1 MTTATD
7 TRIVQLPEHVA
18 NQIAAGEVVQRP
30 ASVVKELM
38 ENALDAGAQR
48 IVVEL
53 KDAGRN
59 RISVSDDGSGMGEG
73 DAEACFGRHAT
84 SKLRSTD
91 DLLSLATMGFR
102 GEALASIASI
112 ARVELRTRREE
123 EDMGV
128 EVVME
133 GGERLSTEPVACEVG
148 TRMTVKRLFYNV
160 PARRNFLKS
169 DPVELRHCIDE
180 FQRVALAHADLS
192 FVLRHNGSELF
203 DLPAGS
209 LRQRIVRIFGG
220 KYDERLVP
228 VEERTD
234 VVGLQGFVGKPEFAR
249 RTRGEQFLFVNGRFI
264 RHGAFH
270 GAVMR
275 AMEGLLTP
283 GQFPLYVLFLEVD
296 PSRVDVNI
304 HPTKVEAKF
313 QEDRAIVAILQAA
326 VKRALGRFHVA
337 PSLDFDTETA
347 FDIAPPKPGQEVEE
361 PRIQLDPDYNPFQT
375 DGSGGNAGGQLSR
388 TSGGTSSSSGGAFSG
403 RFGSHQDRDRSRIE
417 ATRRFFEGGPVSEP
431 TPSEAQGRNSD
442 EVSAR
447 LVFSEAAGSAP
458 EPLPTMG
465 QGFDEQRPLFQLFG
479 GWIVTATRSGL
490 VLVDQHRAHTRI
502 LYERFAGMAQQLQSG
517 HAQQLL
523 FPAELEVGAADRAL
537 LEDAMPALAAL
548 GFNMEAGDEVGVMK
562 ILGLPS
568 DAAEGDPASLVD
580 AVLEELREAGEVDAE
595 LRASRAMAGVARG
608 AAIPSGRTLTRTEML
623 DIVDGL
629 FACQEPDR
637 DPWGRPTI
645 ATFDRE
651 AVASRFR

>member
-1 MTTATD
+1 MNTVTD
-7 TRIVQLPEHVA
+7 ITIERLPEHVA

-38 ENALDAGAQR
+38 ENALDAGGGR
-48 IVVEL
+48 IVVDL
-53 KDAGRN
+53 QDAGRN
-59 RISVSDDGSGMGEG
+59 RIVVQDDGRGMGPL
-73 DAEACFGRHAT
+73 DAEACFERHAT

-102 GEALASIASI
+102 GEALASIASV
-112 ARVELRTRREE
+112 ARVELRTRRP
-123 EDMGV
+123 EDAMGT

-133 GGERLSTEPVACEVG
+133 GGDREESGPVTCDVG

-180 FQRVALAHADLS
+180 FQRVALAHPDRS
-192 FVLRHNGSELF
+192 FVLRHNGSEMF
-203 DLPAGS
+203 DLPAGP

-234 VVGLQGFVGKPEFAR
+234 VVGLKGFVGKPEFAR

-275 AMEGLLTP
+275 AMEGLMTP
-283 GQFPLYVLFLEVD
+283 GQFPLYVLFMEVD

-313 QEDRAIVAILQAA
+313 QEDRAIVAILHAA

-337 PSLDFDTETA
+337 PSIDFDAETA
-347 FDIAPPKPGQEVEE
+347 FDIAPPRPGQEVEE
-361 PRIQLDPDYNPFQT
+361 PRIRLDPDYNPFHAGQGSGAGSS
-375 DGSGGNAGGQLSR
+375 GSGG
-388 TSGGTSSSSGGAFSG
+388 SSGTGFRHGGGA
-403 RFGSHQDRDRSRIE
+403 DRDRARIE
-417 ATRRFFEGGPVSEP
+417 ATRRFFEGGTP
-431 TPSEAQGRNSD
+431 THPDGSHGTRAS
-442 EVSAR
+442 R
-447 LVFSEAAGSAP
+447 LVFSEVDRAEEG
-458 EPLPTMG
+458 PLPNAG
-465 QGFDEQRPLFQLFG
+465 GRFDDQRPLFQLFG

-502 LYERFAGMAQQLQSG
+502 LYERFSSMNQSIATG

-523 FPAELEVGAADRAL
+523 FPSDLELGLSDCAL
-537 LEDAMPALAAL
+537 LAEALPALAAL
-548 GFNMEAGDEVGVMK
+548 GFNLEVDDMAGRVRV
-562 ILGLPS
+562 LGLPS
-568 DAAEGDPASLVD
+568 DAAEGDPAALLD
-580 AVLEELREAGEVDAE
+580 AVVSELREAGEVDAE
-595 LRASRAMAGVARG
+595 LRASRAMAGLARG

-637 DPWGRPTI
+637 DPWGRPTL

>member
-38 ENALDAGAQR
+38 ENALDAGARR

-59 RISVSDDGSGMGEG
+59 LISVSDDGWGMGEG

-84 SKLRSTD
+84 SKLRSAD

-112 ARVELRTRREE
+112 ARVELRTRLEG
-123 EDMGV
+123 EDLGV

-133 GGERLSTEPVACEVG
+133 GGDRLSTEPVACDFG

-234 VVGLQGFVGKPEFAR
+234 VVGLEGFVGKPEFAR

-283 GQFPLYVLFLEVD
+283 GQFPLYVLFLDVN

-347 FDIAPPKPGQEVEE
+347 FDIAPPKPGQEVGE
-361 PRIQLDPDYNPFQT
+361 PRIQFDPDYNPFQT
-375 DGSGGNAGGQLSR
+375 KGDSGGQGLRATGTAGGAHGSH
-388 TSGGTSSSSGGAFSG
+388 GGAFPP
-403 RFGSHQDRDRSRIE
+403 RFGAHQDRDRIE
-417 ATRRFFEGGPVSEP
+417 ATRKFFEGGPVFSE
-431 TPSEAQGRNSD
+431 TGDTEAPGMDEN

-447 LVFSEAAGSAP
+447 LVFSEAAGASPA
-458 EPLPTMG
+458 PLPTMG
-465 QGFDEQRPLFQLFG
+465 QGFEEQRPLFQLFG

-490 VLVDQHRAHTRI
+490 VLVDQYRAHTRI
-502 LYERFAGMAQQLQSG
+502 LYERFSGMVQQWQTG

-523 FPAELEVGAADRAL
+523 FPAELEVGAADRVL
-537 LEDAMPALAAL
+537 LQDAMPALSAL
-548 GFNMEAGDEVGVMK
+548 GFNMEPAEDAGVIRV
-562 ILGLPS
+562 LGLPS
-568 DAAEGDPASLVD
+568 DAAEGDPAALID

-595 LRASRAMAGVARG
+595 LRASRALAGVARG

>member
-1 MTTATD
+1 MNTATD
-7 TRIVQLPEHVA
+7 TMIVQLPEHVA

-38 ENALDAGAQR
+38 ENALDAGARR

-59 RISVSDDGSGMGEG
+59 RIVVADDGGGMNAS
-73 DAEACFGRHAT
+73 DAQACFGRHAT
-84 SKLRSTD
+84 SKLRSTE

-112 ARVELRTRREE
+112 ARVELRTRRPEDEE
-123 EDMGV
+123 GT

-133 GGERLSTEPVACEVG
+133 GGELQSSEPVVCEPG

-169 DPVELRHCIDE
+169 DQVELRHCIDE

-203 DLPAGS
+203 DLPAGI

-283 GQFPLYVLFLEVD
+283 GQFPLYVLFMEVD

-347 FDIAPPKPGQEVEE
+347 FDIAPPKPGQEVGE
-361 PRIQLDPDYNPFQT
+361 PQIQLDPDYNPFNVPA
-375 DGSGGNAGGQLSR
+375 GNAGAGPGR
-388 TSGGTSSSSGGAFSG
+388 SSSSHAGSTSHGRTPAF
-403 RFGSHQDRDRSRIE
+403 RHDQDSERIA
-417 ATRRFFEGGPVSEP
+417 ATRRFFESAPDQ
-431 TPSEAQGRNSD
+431 ASD
-442 EVSAR
+442 DAPAR
-447 LVFSEAAGSAP
+447 LVFSEIKAP
-458 EPLPTMG
+458 EEAPLPTMG
-465 QGFDEQRPLFQLFG
+465 GGFDDQRPLFQLFG

-502 LYERFAGMAQQLQSG
+502 LYERFSSMAQQTAIG

-523 FPAELEVGAADRAL
+523 FPAELEVGQADCAL
-537 LEDAMPALAAL
+537 LVSAIPALSGL
-548 GFNMEAGDEVGVMK
+548 GFNIEMTDDPGTLRV
-562 ILGLPS
+562 LGLPS
-568 DAAEGDPASLVD
+568 DAAEGDPAALVD

-608 AAIPSGRTLTRTEML
+608 AAIPSGRTLTRAEML
-623 DIVDGL
+623 DVVDGL

-637 DPWGRPTI
+637 DPWGRATL

-651 AVASRFR
+651 AVAARFR

>member
-1 MTTATD
+1 MNAVTD
-7 TRIVQLPEHVA
+7 ITIERLPEHVA

-38 ENALDAGAQR
+38 ENALDAGASR
-48 IVVEL
+48 IIVDL

-59 RISVSDDGSGMGEG
+59 RIVVQDDGKGMGPQ
-73 DAEACFGRHAT
+73 DAEACFARHAT

-91 DLLSLATMGFR
+91 DLLALATMGFR

-112 ARVELRTRREE
+112 ARVELRTRRA
-123 EDMGV
+123 DDAVGT

-133 GGERLSTEPVACEVG
+133 GGELQDSGAVHCDAG

-169 DPVELRHCIDE
+169 DQVELRHCIDE
-180 FQRVALAHADLS
+180 FQRVALAHPGRG

-203 DLPAGS
+203 DLPAGP

-234 VVGLQGFVGKPEFAR
+234 VVGLDGFVGKPEFAR

-283 GQFPLYVLFLEVD
+283 GQFPLYVLFLKVD

-313 QEDRAIVAILQAA
+313 QEDRAIMAILQAA

-337 PSLDFDTETA
+337 PSIDFDAETA
-347 FDIAPPKPGQEVEE
+347 FDIMPPRPGQEVEE
-361 PRIQLDPDYNPFQT
+361 PRIRLDPDYNPFNT
-375 DGSGGNAGGQLSR
+375 GSAQGGSVAAGGGYAA
-388 TSGGTSSSSGGAFSG
+388 GGTGRTGA
-403 RFGSHQDRDRSRIE
+403 DRARIE
-417 ATRRFFEGGPVSEP
+417 ATRRFFEAGGPSSGVRE
-431 TPSEAQGRNSD
+431 EKA
-442 EVSAR
+442 AR
-447 LVFSEAAGSAP
+447 LVFSEVDRP
-458 EPLPTMG
+458 LEEPLPHAG
-465 QGFDEQRPLFQLFG
+465 GKFDDQRPLFQLFG

-502 LYERFAGMAQQLQSG
+502 LYERFASMNQTVATG

-523 FPAELEVGAADRAL
+523 FPAELEVGMADCAL
-537 LEDAMPALAAL
+537 LQEALPALGGL
-548 GFNMEAGDEVGVMK
+548 GFNLELEGGEGKVRV
-562 ILGLPS
+562 LGLPS
-568 DAAEGDPASLVD
+568 DAAEGDPAALLD
-580 AVLEELREAGEVDAE
+580 AVITELRDAGEVDAE
-595 LRASRAMAGVARG
+595 LRASRALAGVARG

-637 DPWGRPTI
+637 DPWGRATI

-651 AVASRFR
+651 AVATRFR

>member
-1 MTTATD
+1 MTTATE
-7 TRIVQLPEHVA
+7 TLIAQLPEHVA

-38 ENALDAGAQR
+38 ENALDAGAHR

-59 RISVSDDGSGMGEG
+59 LIAVSDDGSGMGPE
-73 DAEACFGRHAT
+73 DAAACFGRHAT

-91 DLLSLATMGFR
+91 DLLALSTMGFR

-112 ARVELRTRREE
+112 ARVELKTRRS
-123 EDMGV
+123 EDELGI

-133 GGERLSTEPVACEVG
+133 GGDRHSATPVACEVG

-169 DPVELRHCIDE
+169 DQVELRHCIDE
-180 FQRVALAHADLS
+180 FQRVALAHADMS
-192 FVLRHNGSELF
+192 FVLRHNGGELF

-234 VVGLQGFVGKPEFAR
+234 VVALQGFVGKPEFAR

-275 AMEGLLTP
+275 AMEGLLSP

-313 QEDRAIVAILQAA
+313 QEDRAIVAILHAA
-326 VKRALGRFHVA
+326 VKRGLGRFHVA
-337 PSLDFDTETA
+337 PSLDFDAENA

-361 PRIQLDPDYNPFQT
+361 PKIQLDPGYNPFNPSGAGKADT
-375 DGSGGNAGGQLSR
+375 GGSGGGSTSAATGPSALRGFGG
-388 TSGGTSSSSGGAFSG
+388 
-403 RFGSHQDRDRSRIE
+403 QDRDRARIA
-417 ATRRFFEGGPVSEP
+417 ATHRFFESGADS
-431 TPSEAQGRNSD
+431 QSD
-442 EVSAR
+442 QAANPAAVDRSDSASR
-447 LVFSEAAGSAP
+447 LVFSEVGAVHT

-465 QGFDEQRPLFQLFG
+465 SGFDEQRPLFQLFG
-479 GWIVTATRSGL
+479 GWIVTATRSGM

-502 LYERFAGMAQQLQSG
+502 LYERFAGMAQQTLTG

-523 FPAELEVGAADRAL
+523 FPAELEVGAADVAL
-537 LEDAMPALAAL
+537 LQDARSALSGL
-548 GFNMEAGDEVGVMK
+548 GFNIEMTDDAGVVRVV
-562 ILGLPS
+562 GLPS
-568 DAAEGDPASLVD
+568 DAAEGDPAALVD
-580 AVLEELREAGEVDAE
+580 AVLEELRDAGEIDE
-595 LRASRAMAGVARG
+595 DLRASRAMAGVARG
-608 AAIPSGRTLTRTEML
+608 AAVPAGRTLTRAEMR
-623 DIVDGL
+623 DVVDGL

-651 AVASRFR
+651 AVASWFR

>member
-1 MTTATD
+1 MNTATE
-7 TRIVQLPEHVA
+7 TLIQRLPEHVA

-38 ENALDAGAQR
+38 ENALDAGARR
-48 IVVEL
+48 IVVDL

-59 RISVSDDGSGMGEG
+59 RIVVADDGKGMGPG

-84 SKLRSTD
+84 SKLRGTD

-112 ARVELRTRREE
+112 ARVELRTRRADDAE
-123 EDMGV
+123 GV

-133 GGERLSTEPVACEVG
+133 GGECQSKEPVVCDLG

-169 DPVELRHCIDE
+169 DQVELRHCIDE
-180 FQRVALAHADLS
+180 FQRVALAHADMS

-234 VVGLQGFVGKPEFAR
+234 VVGLTGFVGKPEFAR

-275 AMEGLLTP
+275 AMEGLLSP

-313 QEDRAIVAILQAA
+313 QEDRVIVAILQAA

-347 FDIAPPKPGQEVEE
+347 FDIAPPKPGQEVGE
-361 PRIQLDPDYNPFQT
+361 PQIQLDPNYNPFRAAEDRSPGQ
-375 DGSGGNAGGQLSR
+375 GVAGGSA
-388 TSGGTSSSSGGAFSG
+388 SSGGASFPQHRKSVMG
-403 RFGSHQDRDRSRIE
+403 HDRDRERIE
-417 ATRRFFEGGPVSEP
+417 ATRRFFESSSDAA
-431 TPSEAQGRNSD
+431 PSPSQDQAASPQ
-442 EVSAR
+442 R
-447 LVFSEAAGSAP
+447 LVFSEVNAP
-458 EPLPTMG
+458 GESPLPTMG
-465 QGFDEQRPLFQLFG
+465 GGFDDHRPLFQLFG

-502 LYERFAGMAQQLQSG
+502 LYERFAGMAQQTVAG

-523 FPAELEVGAADRAL
+523 FPAELQVGLADCAL
-537 LEDAMPALAAL
+537 LESAFPALAVL
-548 GFNMEAGDEVGVMK
+548 GFNIGLMEEPGCIQV
-562 ILGLPS
+562 LGLPS
-568 DAAEGDPASLVD
+568 DAAEGDPAALVD

-623 DIVDGL
+623 DVVDGL

-637 DPWGRPTI
+637 DPWGRSTL
-645 ATFDRE
+645 ATFDKD
-651 AVASRFR
+651 AVASRFS

>member
-1 MTTATD
+1 MNTATD
-7 TRIVQLPEHVA
+7 TMIVQLPEHVA

-38 ENALDAGAQR
+38 ENGLDAGARR

-59 RISVSDDGSGMGEG
+59 RIVVADDGAGMNAS
-73 DAEACFGRHAT
+73 DAQACFGRHAT
-84 SKLRSTD
+84 SKLRSTE

-112 ARVELRTRREE
+112 ARVELRTRRPEDEE
-123 EDMGV
+123 GT

-133 GGERLSTEPVACEVG
+133 GGELQSSEPVVCEPG

-169 DPVELRHCIDE
+169 DQVELRHCIDE
-180 FQRVALAHADLS
+180 FQRVALAHAELS

-283 GQFPLYVLFLEVD
+283 GQFPLYVLFMEVD

-347 FDIAPPKPGQEVEE
+347 FDIAPPKPGQEVGE
-361 PRIQLDPDYNPFQT
+361 PQIQLDPDYNPFNVPA
-375 DGSGGNAGGQLSR
+375 GNAGAGPVR
-388 TSGGTSSSSGGAFSG
+388 SSSSHAGSTSHGRTPAF
-403 RFGSHQDRDRSRIE
+403 RHDQDSERIA
-417 ATRRFFEGGPVSEP
+417 ATRRFFESAP
-431 TPSEAQGRNSD
+431 AQAPD
-442 EVSAR
+442 DAPAR
-447 LVFSEAAGSAP
+447 LVFSEIKAP
-458 EPLPTMG
+458 EEAPLPTMG
-465 QGFDEQRPLFQLFG
+465 GGFDDQRPLFQLFG

-502 LYERFAGMAQQLQSG
+502 LYERFSSMAQQTATG

-523 FPAELEVGAADRAL
+523 FPAALEVGPADCAL
-537 LEDAMPALAAL
+537 LASAIPALSGL
-548 GFNMEAGDEVGVMK
+548 GFNIEMTDDPGTLRV
-562 ILGLPS
+562 LGLPS
-568 DAAEGDPASLVD
+568 DAAEGDPAALVD

-608 AAIPSGRTLTRTEML
+608 AAIPSGRTLTRAEML
-623 DIVDGL
+623 DVVDGL

-637 DPWGRPTI
+637 DPWGRATL

-651 AVASRFR
+651 AVAARFR

>member
-1 MTTATD
+1 MNTTTD
-7 TRIVQLPEHVA
+7 TVIAQLPEHVA

-38 ENALDAGAQR
+38 ENALDAGATHV
-48 IVVEL
+48 VVEL

-59 RISVSDDGSGMGEG
+59 LIAVSDDGVGMTPA

-84 SKLRSTD
+84 SKLRATD

-112 ARVELRTRREE
+112 ARVELRTRRA
-123 EDMGV
+123 EDEVGV
-128 EVVME
+128 AVVME
-133 GGERLSTEPVACEVG
+133 GGERQSVDPAVCEVG
-148 TRMTVKRLFYNV
+148 TRMVVKRLFYNV

-228 VEERTD
+228 VEEQTD
-234 VVGLQGFVGKPEFAR
+234 VVGLNGFVGKPEFAR

-264 RHGAFH
+264 RHAAFH
-270 GAVMR
+270 SAVMR
-275 AMEGLLTP
+275 AMEGLLSP
-283 GQFPLYVLFLEVD
+283 GQFPFYVLFLDVD
-296 PSRVDVNI
+296 PARVDVNI

-313 QEDRAIVAILQAA
+313 QEDRVIVAILQAA

-337 PSLDFDTETA
+337 PSLDFDMETA
-347 FDIAPPKPGQEVEE
+347 FDIAPPRPGQEVEE
-361 PRIQLDPDYNPFQT
+361 PRIQLDPDYNPFRPSDGRST
-375 DGSGGNAGGQLSR
+375 STAGASGSGGPR
-388 TSGGTSSSSGGAFSG
+388 SGGGAMPG
-403 RFGSHQDRDRSRIE
+403 RGFGPDRDRIE
-417 ATRRFFEGGPVSEP
+417 ATRRFFEGGPVTAP
-431 TPSEAQGRNSD
+431 LQDTPSGTGEAVGSS
-442 EVSAR
+442 ER
-447 LVFSEAAGSAP
+447 LVFSEVGGRLSP
-458 EPLPTMG
+458 DQPHREG
-465 QGFDEQRPLFQLFG
+465 GFDDQRPLFQLFG

-490 VLVDQHRAHTRI
+490 VLVDQHRAHLRI
-502 LYERFAGMAQQLQSG
+502 LYERFAGMAQQALVG

-523 FPAELEVGAADRAL
+523 FPAVLEVGAADRAL
-537 LEDAMPALAAL
+537 LEDAGSALAAL
-548 GFNMEAGDEVGVMK
+548 GFNMEPGDDAGSIRV
-562 ILGLPS
+562 LGLPA
-568 DAAEGDPASLVD
+568 DAAEGDPAALVD
-580 AVLEELREAGEVDAE
+580 AVLEELREAGEVNAE
-595 LRASRAMAGVARG
+595 LRASRAVAGVARG
-608 AAIPSGRTLTRTEML
+608 AAIPPGRTLTRAEML

-637 DPWGRPTI
+637 DPWGRPTL
-645 ATFDRE
+645 ATFDRD
-651 AVASRFR
+651 AVTARFR

>member
-1 MTTATD
+1 MNTATE
-7 TRIVQLPEHVA
+7 TSIQRLPEHVA

-38 ENALDAGAQR
+38 ENALDAGAQK

-59 RISVSDDGSGMGEG
+59 KIVVADDGKGMGPG

-84 SKLRSTD
+84 SKLRDTD

-112 ARVELRTRREE
+112 ARVELRTRRADDAE
-123 EDMGV
+123 GV

-133 GGERLSTEPVACEVG
+133 GGACQSNGPVVCDMG

-169 DPVELRHCIDE
+169 DQVELRHCIDE

-192 FVLRHNGSELF
+192 FVLRHNGSEMF

-234 VVGLQGFVGKPEFAR
+234 VVGLTGFVGKPEFAR

-275 AMEGLLTP
+275 SMEGLLTP

-313 QEDRAIVAILQAA
+313 QEDRVIVAILQAA

-347 FDIAPPKPGQEVEE
+347 FDIAPPKPGQAVGE
-361 PRIQLDPDYNPFQT
+361 PQIQLDPNYNPFRT
-375 DGSGGNAGGQLSR
+375 AGSGGSGQGPSK
-388 TSGGTSSSSGGAFSG
+388 TASSGGASFTQQRQSAL
-403 RFGSHQDRDRSRIE
+403 RHDRNSERIE
-417 ATRRFFEGGPVSEP
+417 ATRRFFESAPGSADATSSQGD
-431 TPSEAQGRNSD
+431 AQPP
-442 EVSAR
+442 ER
-447 LVFSEAAGSAP
+447 LVFSEVNALDAV
-458 EPLPTMG
+458 PLPTMG
-465 QGFDEQRPLFQLFG
+465 GGFDDQRPLFQLFG

-502 LYERFAGMAQQLQSG
+502 LYERFAGMTQQALTG
-517 HAQQLL
+517 HTQQLL
-523 FPAELEVGAADRAL
+523 FPAVLVVGQADCAL
-537 LEDAMPALAAL
+537 LESAFSALEAL
-548 GFNMEAGDEVGVMK
+548 GFNIELMDEPGCIQV
-562 ILGLPS
+562 LGLPS
-568 DAAEGDPASLVD
+568 DAAEGDPAALVD

-608 AAIPSGRTLTRTEML
+608 AAIPSGRTLTRAEML
-623 DIVDGL
+623 DVVDGL

-637 DPWGRPTI
+637 DPWGRATL
-645 ATFDRE
+645 ATFDRD
-651 AVASRFR
+651 AVAARFS

>member
-1 MTTATD
+1 MNTATE
-7 TRIVQLPEHVA
+7 TSIQRLPEHVA

-38 ENALDAGAQR
+38 ENALDAGARR

-59 RISVSDDGSGMGEG
+59 RIVVADDGRGMGPA

-84 SKLRSTD
+84 SKLRGTD

-112 ARVELRTRREE
+112 ARVELRTRRA
-123 EDMGV
+123 EDSEGV

-133 GGERLSTEPVACEVG
+133 GGECRSNEPVVCDLG

-180 FQRVALAHADLS
+180 FQRVALAHAEMS
-192 FVLRHNGSELF
+192 FVLRHNGSEMF

-209 LRQRIVRIFGG
+209 LRQRIVRIFGA

-234 VVGLQGFVGKPEFAR
+234 VVGLTGFVGKPEFAR

-275 AMEGLLTP
+275 SMEGLLTP

-313 QEDRAIVAILQAA
+313 QEDRVIVAILQAA

-347 FDIAPPKPGQEVEE
+347 FDIVPPKPGQSVGE
-361 PRIQLDPDYNPFQT
+361 PQIQLDPNYNPFRRAE
-375 DGSGGNAGGQLSR
+375 DGGPVEGESKAPSFGQASFTQSR
-388 TSGGTSSSSGGAFSG
+388 SSAF
-403 RFGSHQDRDRSRIE
+403 RQDRNSDRIE
-417 ATRRFFEGGPVSEP
+417 ATRRFFESA
-431 TPSEAQGRNSD
+431 SNQGRSLTSEGQD
-442 EVSAR
+442 QPQER
-447 LVFSEAAGSAP
+447 LVFSEVNAP
-458 EPLPTMG
+458 NAVPLPTNG
-465 QGFDEQRPLFQLFG
+465 GGFDDHRPLFQLFG

-502 LYERFAGMAQQLQSG
+502 LYERFAGMTQQALTG
-517 HAQQLL
+517 HAQRLL
-523 FPAELEVGAADRAL
+523 FPAVLEVGQSDCAL
-537 LEDAMPALAAL
+537 LESAFPALESL
-548 GFNMEAGDEVGVMK
+548 GFNIALTGEPGCIEVS
-562 ILGLPS
+562 GLPS
-568 DAAEGDPASLVD
+568 DAAEGDPAALVD

-623 DIVDGL
+623 DVVDGL

-637 DPWGRPTI
+637 DPWGRATL
-645 ATFDRE
+645 ATFDRD
-651 AVASRFR
+651 AVAARFS

>member
-1 MTTATD
+1 MNTATE
-7 TRIVQLPEHVA
+7 TLIQRLPEHVA

-38 ENALDAGAQR
+38 ENALDAGARR
-48 IVVEL
+48 IVVHL

-59 RISVSDDGSGMGEG
+59 RIVVADDGKGMGPG

-84 SKLRSTD
+84 SKLRGTD

-112 ARVELRTRREE
+112 ARVELRTRRADDAE
-123 EDMGV
+123 GV

-133 GGERLSTEPVACEVG
+133 GGECQSKEPVVCDLG

-169 DPVELRHCIDE
+169 DQVELRHCIDE
-180 FQRVALAHADLS
+180 FQRVALAHADMS

-234 VVGLQGFVGKPEFAR
+234 VVGLTGFVGKPEFAR

-275 AMEGLLTP
+275 AMEGLLSP

-313 QEDRAIVAILQAA
+313 QEDRVIVAILQAA

-347 FDIAPPKPGQEVEE
+347 FDIAPPKPGQEVGE
-361 PRIQLDPDYNPFQT
+361 PQIQLDPNYNPFRAAEDRSPGQ
-375 DGSGGNAGGQLSR
+375 GVAGGSA
-388 TSGGTSSSSGGAFSG
+388 SSGGASFPQHRKSVMG
-403 RFGSHQDRDRSRIE
+403 HDRDRERIE
-417 ATRRFFEGGPVSEP
+417 ATRRFFESSSDAA
-431 TPSEAQGRNSD
+431 PSPSQDQAASPQ
-442 EVSAR
+442 R
-447 LVFSEAAGSAP
+447 LVFSEVNAP
-458 EPLPTMG
+458 GESPLPTMG
-465 QGFDEQRPLFQLFG
+465 GGFDDHRPLFQLFG

-502 LYERFAGMAQQLQSG
+502 LYERFAGMAQQTVAG

-523 FPAELEVGAADRAL
+523 FPAELQVGLADCAL
-537 LEDAMPALAAL
+537 LESAFPALAVL
-548 GFNMEAGDEVGVMK
+548 GFNIELMEEPGCIQV
-562 ILGLPS
+562 LGLPS
-568 DAAEGDPASLVD
+568 DAAEGDPAALVD

-623 DIVDGL
+623 DVVDGL

-637 DPWGRPTI
+637 DPWGRSTL
-645 ATFDRE
+645 ATFDKD
-651 AVASRFR
+651 AVASRFS

>member
-1 MTTATD
+1 MNVVEESM
-7 TRIVQLPEHVA
+7 IVQLPEHVA

-38 ENALDAGAQR
+38 ENALDAGASR
-48 IVVEL
+48 IVVDL

-59 RISVSDDGSGMGEG
+59 RIVVADDGVGMSAR

-84 SKLRSTD
+84 SKLKSAE

-112 ARVELRTRREE
+112 ARVELRTRRT
-123 EDMGV
+123 EDEMGT
-128 EVVME
+128 EVALE
-133 GGERLSTEPVACEVG
+133 GGETQEVVPVTCDPG

-234 VVGLQGFVGKPEFAR
+234 VVGLRGFVGKPEFAR

-296 PSRVDVNI
+296 PGRVDVNI

-313 QEDRAIVAILQAA
+313 MEDRAIVAILQAA

-347 FDIAPPKPGQEVEE
+347 FDIAPPRPGQEVEE
-361 PRIQLDPDYNPFQT
+361 PRIQLDPDYNPFLPS
-375 DGSGGNAGGQLSR
+375 DGR
-388 TSGGTSSSSGGAFSG
+388 SSSADGGAGASGHGGSRSGGAMAPH
-403 RFGSHQDRDRSRIE
+403 RNDRDRDRIE
-417 ATRRFFEGGPVSEP
+417 ATRRFFEAGPTQDEPLSGREQDGASE
-431 TPSEAQGRNSD
+431 
-442 EVSAR
+442 AR
-447 LVFSEAAGSAP
+447 LVFSEVDRQTQ

-465 QGFDEQRPLFQLFG
+465 RGFDDQRPLFQLFG

-502 LYERFAGMAQQLQSG
+502 LYERFASVNQQAIRG

-523 FPAELEVGAADRAL
+523 FPADLEVGQADCTMLGGAMEAL
-537 LEDAMPALAAL
+537 TGL
-548 GFNMEAGDEVGVMK
+548 GFDLELAPEAGRIAVK
-562 ILGLPS
+562 GLPA
-568 DAAEGDPASLVD
+568 DAAEGDPAMLID
-580 AVLEELREAGEVDAE
+580 AVLEELRDAGEVDAE
-595 LRASRAMAGVARG
+595 LRASRALAGVARG
-608 AAIPSGRTLTRTEML
+608 AAIASGRTLTRSEML

>member
-1 MTTATD
+1 MNTIAETV
-7 TRIVQLPEHVA
+7 IEQLPDHVA

-38 ENALDAGAQR
+38 ENALDAGAR
-48 IVVEL
+48 KVVVEL

-59 RISVSDDGSGMGEG
+59 RIVVTDDGTGMGSA

-84 SKLRSTD
+84 SKLRSAD
-91 DLLSLATMGFR
+91 DLLALATMGFR
-102 GEALASIASI
+102 GEALSSVASI
-112 ARVELRTRREE
+112 ARVELRTRREG
-123 EDMGV
+123 DATGT

-133 GGERLSTEPVACEVG
+133 GGERIGTEPVTCDPG

-169 DPVELRHCIDE
+169 DQVELRHCIDE
-180 FQRVALAHADLS
+180 FQRIALAHADLS
-192 FVLRHNGSELF
+192 FVLKHNGSELF
-203 DLPAGS
+203 DLPAGP

-228 VEERTD
+228 VEEQTD
-234 VVGLQGFVGKPEFAR
+234 VVGLRGFVGKPEFAR

-275 AMEGLLTP
+275 SMEGLLTP

-337 PSLDFDTETA
+337 PSLDFDAETA

-361 PRIQLDPDYNPFQT
+361 PRIQLNPDYSPFTGSDGGGGGAGQGNPWT
-375 DGSGGNAGGQLSR
+375 GGSGSRKSHGALSP
-388 TSGGTSSSSGGAFSG
+388 S
-403 RFGSHQDRDRSRIE
+403 RDRIE
-417 ATRRFFEGGPVSEP
+417 ATRRFFESGARTGA
-431 TPSEAQGRNSD
+431 EAPA
-442 EVSAR
+442 SAEAR
-447 LVFSEAAGSAP
+447 MVFSEVP
-458 EPLPTMG
+458 G
-465 QGFDEQRPLFQLFG
+465 QQTEAIPSSGTGFDEQRPLFQLFG

-502 LYERFAGMAQQLQSG
+502 LYERFAAMAQQLVTG

-523 FPAELEVGAADRAL
+523 FPEELEVGLADAAL
-537 LEDAMPALAAL
+537 LEDAMPALSQL
-548 GFNMEAGDEVGVMK
+548 GFNLEPLQDGRVRV
-562 ILGLPS
+562 LGLPS
-568 DAAEGDPASLVD
+568 DAGEGDPQMLVD
-580 AVLEELREAGEVDAE
+580 AVLMELREAGEVDAE
-595 LRASRAMAGVARG
+595 MRASRAMAGVARG
-608 AAIPSGRTLTRTEML
+608 AAVPAGRILTRMEML

>member
-1 MTTATD
+1 MNTATE
-7 TRIVQLPEHVA
+7 TSIQRLPEHVA

-48 IVVEL
+48 IVVDL

-59 RISVSDDGSGMGEG
+59 RIVVADDGKGMGPA

-84 SKLRSTD
+84 SKLRDTD

-112 ARVELRTRREE
+112 ARVELRTRRQDDAE
-123 EDMGV
+123 GV

-133 GGERLSTEPVACEVG
+133 GGACQSNEPVVCDLG

-169 DPVELRHCIDE
+169 DQVELRHCIDE
-180 FQRVALAHADLS
+180 FQRVALAHADMS

-234 VVGLQGFVGKPEFAR
+234 VVGLTGFVGKPEFAR

-275 AMEGLLTP
+275 SMEGLLSP
-283 GQFPLYVLFLEVD
+283 GQYPLYVLFLEVD

-313 QEDRAIVAILQAA
+313 QEDRVIVAILQAA

-347 FDIAPPKPGQEVEE
+347 FDIAPPKPGQAVGE
-361 PRIQLDPDYNPFQT
+361 PQIQLDPNYNPF
-375 DGSGGNAGGQLSR
+375 R
-388 TSGGTSSSSGGAFSG
+388 TNEPGGAGERPSSISAP
-403 RFGSHQDRDRSRIE
+403 GSASFAQHRQSALRQDRNSDRIE
-417 ATRRFFEGGPVSEP
+417 ATRRFFE
-431 TPSEAQGRNSD
+431 
-442 EVSAR
+442 SASSLNEGTSSKGEDQPPER
-447 LVFSEAAGSAP
+447 LVFSEVNAP
-458 EPLPTMG
+458 DSVPLPTMG
-465 QGFDEQRPLFQLFG
+465 GGFDDQRPLFQLFG

-502 LYERFAGMAQQLQSG
+502 LYERFAGMAQQTLTG

-523 FPAELEVGAADRAL
+523 FPAVLEVGQADCAL
-537 LEDAMPALAAL
+537 LESAFSALAGL
-548 GFNMEAGDEVGVMK
+548 GFNIELMDKPGCIQV
-562 ILGLPS
+562 LGLPS
-568 DAAEGDPASLVD
+568 DAAEGDPAALVD
-580 AVLEELREAGEVDAE
+580 AVLQELREAGEVDAE

-623 DIVDGL
+623 DVVDGL

-637 DPWGRPTI
+637 DPWGRATL
-645 ATFDRE
+645 ATFDRD
-651 AVASRFR
+651 AVAARFS

>member
-1 MTTATD
+1 MNTATE
-7 TRIVQLPEHVA
+7 TLIQRLPEHVA

-38 ENALDAGAQR
+38 ENALDAGARR
-48 IVVEL
+48 IVVDL

-59 RISVSDDGSGMGEG
+59 RIVVADDGKGMGPG

-84 SKLRSTD
+84 SKLRGTD

-112 ARVELRTRREE
+112 ARVELRTRRADDAE
-123 EDMGV
+123 GV

-133 GGERLSTEPVACEVG
+133 GGECQSKEPVVCDLG

-169 DPVELRHCIDE
+169 DQVELRHCIDE
-180 FQRVALAHADLS
+180 FQRVALAHADMS

-234 VVGLQGFVGKPEFAR
+234 VVGLTGFVGKPEFAR

-275 AMEGLLTP
+275 AMEGLLSP
-283 GQFPLYVLFLEVD
+283 GQFPLYVVFLEVD

-313 QEDRAIVAILQAA
+313 QEDRVIVAILQAA

-347 FDIAPPKPGQEVEE
+347 FDIAPPKAGQEVGE
-361 PRIQLDPDYNPFQT
+361 PQIQLDPNYNPFRAAEDRSPGQGVVG
-375 DGSGGNAGGQLSR
+375 GSA
-388 TSGGTSSSSGGAFSG
+388 SSGGASFPQYRKSVMG
-403 RFGSHQDRDRSRIE
+403 QDRDRERIE
-417 ATRRFFEGGPVSEP
+417 ATRRFFESSSDAAPA
-431 TPSEAQGRNSD
+431 PSQDQAASPQ
-442 EVSAR
+442 R
-447 LVFSEAAGSAP
+447 LVFSEVNAP
-458 EPLPTMG
+458 GESPLPTMG
-465 QGFDEQRPLFQLFG
+465 GGFDDHRPLFQLFG

-502 LYERFAGMAQQLQSG
+502 LYERFAGMAQQTVAG

-523 FPAELEVGAADRAL
+523 FPAELQVGLADCAL
-537 LEDAMPALAAL
+537 LESAFPALAVL
-548 GFNMEAGDEVGVMK
+548 GFNIGLMEEPGCIQV
-562 ILGLPS
+562 LGLPS
-568 DAAEGDPASLVD
+568 DAAEGDPAALVD

-623 DIVDGL
+623 DVVDGL

-637 DPWGRPTI
+637 DPWGRSTL
-645 ATFDRE
+645 ATFDKD
-651 AVASRFR
+651 AVASRFS